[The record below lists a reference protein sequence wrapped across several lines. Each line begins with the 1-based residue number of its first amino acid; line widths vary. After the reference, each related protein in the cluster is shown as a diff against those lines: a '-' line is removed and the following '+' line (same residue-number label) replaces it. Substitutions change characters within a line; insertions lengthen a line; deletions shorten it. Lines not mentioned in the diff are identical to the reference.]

1 VHTEVMTAAFVT
13 VAAVILM
20 FLWFRTE
27 RQIMGVNEILASIRN
42 DLAEATEEL
51 VTKIAT
57 LEAQLASSETVD
69 PALLSEVKSLA
80 EGLASVVD
88 NQGELVAG
96 GLVAPEVV
104 DPDETE
110 EVVEEVNVEG
120 SPEKG

>member
-1 VHTEVMTAAFVT
+1 
-13 VAAVILM
+13 
-20 FLWFRTE
+20 
-27 RQIMGVNEILASIRN
+27 MGVNDILASIRN

-57 LEAQLASSETVD
+57 LEAQLDSSETVD

-88 NQGELVAG
+88 NQGEAAE
-96 GLVAPEVV
+96 LVAPEVV

-110 EVVEEVNVEG
+110 EIVDEVNVEG
-120 SPEKG
+120 SERG